1 MESKYQMYERL
12 KHEWAIA
19 HPNASEQE
27 YQSAVAAIAEELG
40 L

>member
-12 KHEWAIA
+12 KHEWSAA
-19 HPNASEQE
+19 NPSASEHE